1 MYTGI
6 RCQLKITNLK
16 DQLYLDRIIYTDA
29 LVTFNDINKCQ
40 NDVILVFFLNRY
52 TCTLTKC
59 IRNLDVLIWGDY

>member
-29 LVTFNDINKCQ
+29 LVTFDDINKCQ
-40 NDVILVFFLNRY
+40 NDVILVFFSESIYMYLNKMHKKFR
-52 TCTLTKC
+52 CF
-59 IRNLDVLIWGDY
+59 NLG

>member
-40 NDVILVFFLNRY
+40 NDVILVFSESIYMYLNKMHKKLR
-52 TCTLTKC
+52 CF
-59 IRNLDVLIWGDY
+59 NLG